1 MREEKAWLSKGELG
15 KGKKKEWCGALCYR
29 DRNKGRASRVKGEK
43 KPCLLQYKV
52 GSDDLLTIRPI
63 NRPTGQQGDR
73 QLAGWQVTAIF
84 SSPTDS
90 CASIPSLSITTLLNH
105 QPIHSAFDLLQRAP
119 YRYRIVPATQAALY
133 PVELPVKCRF
143 AVLLRTEVSLRL
155 LPQPCRG
162 ELPVHLPMYHLPSI
176 PSAIG

>member
-90 CASIPSLSITTLLNH
+90 CASIPCLSPPSSISCSVHPTD
-105 QPIHSAFDLLQRAP
+105 I
-119 YRYRIVPATQAALY
+119 
-133 PVELPVKCRF
+133 ELF
-143 AVLLRTEVSLRL
+143 
-155 LPQPCRG
+155 PQPK
-162 ELPVHLPMYHLPSI
+162 LPYTPLSCQ
-176 PSAIG
+176 